1 MSGSDELPSNAGDR
15 LSLPSSLRSAFG
27 DVPCVATP
35 LAAIV
40 EAGDACQDVFLLAS
54 GWTYRERRAAPGRR
68 AILDVYMP
76 DDVMG
81 LDHVFA
87 ERAPDR
93 IVALTVARY
102 HRLDRS
108 ALEVLLR
115 RSDVA
120 RHLMRCFAAEKAR
133 LDQHATRL
141 NGLPAIERLAAG
153 LLHLYERALPPRS
166 GESPGHTSRAAISLP
181 LTLNHLADY
190 LGLSIVH
197 VTRTLRA
204 LRDEG
209 LVEVHNA
216 GLIVHDPARLR
227 AMARVDLSLSYDR

>member
-1 MSGSDELPSNAGDR
+1 MSGSDELPSNAGNR
-15 LSLPSSLRSAFG
+15 LSLPSILRSAFD
-27 DVPCVATP
+27 DVPSVATP

-40 EAGDACQDVFLLAS
+40 EAGDGCHDIFLLAS

-68 AILDVYMP
+68 AILDVYVP
-76 DDVMG
+76 GDLVG
-81 LDHVFA
+81 LDHLFA

-93 IVALTVARY
+93 IVALTMARY
-102 HRLDRS
+102 QRLDRS

-133 LDQHATRL
+133 LDRHATRL
-141 NGLPAIERLAAG
+141 IGLPAIERLAAG
-153 LLHLYERALPPRS
+153 LLHLHERALPPRS
-166 GESPGHTSRAAISLP
+166 GESPSHSSRAAISLP
-181 LTLNHLADY
+181 VTQHHLADY

-197 VTRTLRA
+197 LTRMLRA

-209 LVEVHNA
+209 LVEVHNG
-216 GLIVHDPARLR
+216 GLIVHNPARLR
-227 AMARVDLSLSYDR
+227 AIARVDLSLA

>member
-27 DVPCVATP
+27 DVPCVAAP
-35 LAAIV
+35 RAAIV
-40 EAGDACQDVFLLAS
+40 EAGEACHHIFLLAS
-54 GWTYRERRAAPGRR
+54 GWSYRERRAAPGRR

-76 DDVMG
+76 GDVMG
-81 LDHVFA
+81 LDHLLG
-87 ERAPDR
+87 ERALDR

-102 HRLDRS
+102 QCLDRS
-108 ALEVLLR
+108 ALDVLLR

-120 RHLMRCFAAEKAR
+120 RHLMLCFAAEKAR

-141 NGLPAIERLAAG
+141 SRLPAIERLAAG
-153 LLHLYERALPPRS
+153 LVHLYERASPPRS
-166 GESPGHTSRAAISLP
+166 GESPSHSSGAAISLP
-181 LTLNHLADY
+181 LTLHHLADY

-197 VTRTLRA
+197 VTRTVRT

-209 LVEVHNA
+209 LVEVRNA
-216 GLIVHDPARLR
+216 DLIVRDPARLR
-227 AMARVDLSLSYDR
+227 AIARVDLTLA